1 MTDELR
7 LSRRTLLA
15 SAGAGA
21 LTATV
26 PAATA
31 SAADPAPEAPAAT
44 EVREV
49 DVAVVGAGLT
59 GLTAARQLARA
70 GRSVHVL
77 EADDRVGGRVW
88 TVPAADGTPLN
99 WGATFVGPKQT
110 RILGL
115 AKELGVTTYETWNTG
130 RNVQWFN
137 GNRRTYSGTIPAV
150 DIGSLLEL
158 NTLMSRLNG
167 HASALD
173 PAAPWAEPRARDWDK
188 QTFWSWI
195 RANARSS
202 MTHKLLDLACLSLFS
217 VESHEVSFLH
227 ILFYIRS
234 AGTLQDLL
242 DTGGGAQEQQ
252 FEGGSQQIPEKMA
265 QQLGEGAVT
274 LSSPVRR
281 IVTEGDRTTVH
292 SDRITVVARRVVVAV
307 SPPMLPRISFA
318 PVLSPLK
325 DQWCQRVPMG
335 SVGKAV
341 AIYDTPFWRG
351 KGLSGQATSDRGPVE
366 ITFDISPGSG
376 RPGVMMGFIDGQDQ
390 REYQLL
396 SPSERR
402 AAVLEQFTAWFG
414 PEAAS
419 PREFLDVNWDAQEF
433 HRGCPVAVPQ
443 PGAITAFRDALAR
456 PDGALHFACTE
467 TATRWSGYMDGAVQA
482 GEVVAAEVRA
492 AL

>member
-1 MTDELR
+1 MSESLR

-15 SAGAGA
+15 TAGVGTLA
-21 LTATV
+21 ATV
-26 PAATA
+26 PGRAAAAGPEQTPPTA
-31 SAADPAPEAPAAT
+31 SET
-44 EVREV
+44 REV
-49 DVAVVGAGLT
+49 DVAIVGAGLT
-59 GLTAARQLARA
+59 GLTAARQLQRA
-70 GRSVHVL
+70 GRSVHVI

-88 TVPAADGTPLN
+88 TVDAADGTPVN

-115 AKELGVTTYETWNTG
+115 AQELGVTTYRTWNTG
-130 RNVQWFN
+130 KNVQWFN
-137 GNRRTYSGTIPAV
+137 GNRKTYAGTIPAV

-158 NTLMSRLNG
+158 NTVMSRLNG
-167 HASALD
+167 LASSLD
-173 PAAPWAEPRARDWDK
+173 PAAPWAEPRATTWDK

-195 RANARSS
+195 RANARSG
-202 MTHKLLDLACLSLFS
+202 MVHKLLDLACLSLFS

-227 ILFYIRS
+227 VLFYIRS
-234 AGTLQDLL
+234 AGSLQDLL
-242 DTGGGAQEQQ
+242 NTGQGAQDQQ

-265 QQLGEGAVT
+265 QELGDAA
-274 LSSPVRR
+274 LSLASPVRR
-281 IVTEGDRTTVH
+281 VVTDGDRTTVI
-292 SDRITVVARRVVVAV
+292 SDGITVVAKRVVIAVA
-307 SPPMLPRISFA
+307 PPMIPRISFE
-318 PVLSPLK
+318 PLLSPLK
-325 DQWCQRVPMG
+325 DQLCQRVPMG

-341 AIYDTPFWRG
+341 AIYDTPFWRA
-351 KGLSGQATSDRGPVE
+351 KGLTGQATSDRGPVE

-376 RPGVMMGFIDGQDQ
+376 SPGVMMGFIDGQDQ

-402 AAVLEQFTAWFG
+402 AAVLEQFTTWFG

-419 PREFLDVNWDAQEF
+419 PREFLDVNWDALEF

-443 PGAITAFRDALAR
+443 PGAITAYQGALSAAE
-456 PDGALHFACTE
+456 GALHFACTE

-482 GEVVAAEVRA
+482 GEVVAAEVAA

>member
-26 PAATA
+26 PAAA
-31 SAADPAPEAPAAT
+31 SAAESAPETPVAS
-44 EVREV
+44 EVIEV

-59 GLTAARQLARA
+59 GLTAARRLRGA
-70 GRSVHVL
+70 GHSVHVV

-115 AKELGVTTYETWNTG
+115 AKELGVSTYRTWNTG
-130 RNVQWFN
+130 KNVQWFN
-137 GNRRTYSGTIPAV
+137 GNRRTYAGTIPAV
-150 DIGSLLEL
+150 DVGTLLEL

-167 HASALD
+167 FASALD
-173 PAAPWAEPRARDWDK
+173 PAAPWTESRARDWDR

-234 AGTLQDLL
+234 AGSLQDLL
-242 DTGGGAQEQQ
+242 NTGEGAQDQQ
-252 FEGGSQQIPEKMA
+252 FEGGTQQIPEKMA
-265 QQLGEGAVT
+265 QQLGDGAVT
-274 LSSPVRR
+274 VSSPVRR
-281 IVTEGDRTTVH
+281 IITEDDRTTVH
-292 SDRITVVARRVVVAV
+292 SDRVTVVAERVVVAV
-307 SPPMLPRISFA
+307 SPPMIPRISFA
-318 PVLSPLK
+318 PVLSSLK
-325 DQWCQRVPMG
+325 DQLCQRVPMG

-396 SPSERR
+396 SPTDRR
-402 AAVLEQFTAWFG
+402 AAVLEQFTTWFG

-443 PGAITAFRDALAR
+443 PGAITGFKNALSA
-456 PDGALHFACTE
+456 PEGALHFACTE

-482 GEVVAAEVRA
+482 GEVVAAQVQA